1 MRAKKEV
8 YKLCSTLSLHKR
20 LIVSISE
27 IKLLRLQQLVQVAL
41 RNKRKISY
49 ILSKVMDV
57 IEGIYTPNLSQDDK
71 DVAFLEIRRTQ
82 SPAYDV

>member
-49 ILSKVMDV
+49 ILSKVMDA
-57 IEGIYTPNLSQDDK
+57 IEGIYTPNPSQDDK
-71 DVAFLEIRRTQ
+71 DLNGVDPWC
-82 SPAYDV
+82 S